1 MAALVTT
8 EEAKKRL
15 RIDFAD
21 DDALVAELVSEATDI
36 IVDYLKK
43 PDHEWTAET
52 VPFRVKAAILLVTG
66 SLYENR
72 DAGEEVLTSNVRALI
87 HRDRDPALA

>member
-1 MAALVTT
+1 MAALVTM

-43 PDHEWTAET
+43 PDHE
-52 VPFRVKAAILLVTG
+52 
-66 SLYENR
+66 
-72 DAGEEVLTSNVRALI
+72 
-87 HRDRDPALA
+87 

>member
-15 RIDFAD
+15 RIDSAD

-43 PDHEWTAET
+43 PDHDWTAET

-72 DAGEEVLTSNVRALI
+72 DADEEVLTANVRALI

>member
-1 MAALVTT
+1 MDALVTP
-8 EEAKKRL
+8 EEAKRRL

-21 DDALVAELVSEATDI
+21 DDSLVAELVSEATDI

-43 PDHEWTAET
+43 HDHGWTAET

-72 DAGEEVLTSNVRALI
+72 DAGEAVLTSNVRDLI

>member
-21 DDALVAELVSEATDI
+21 DDALVGELVSEATDI

-43 PDHEWTAET
+43 PDHDWTAET

-72 DAGEEVLTSNVRALI
+72 DAGEEVLTSSVRALI

>member
-1 MAALVTT
+1 MVELVKT
-8 EEAKKRL
+8 EEAKTRL

-36 IVDYLKK
+36 IIDYLKK
-43 PDHEWTAET
+43 PDHGWTEET
-52 VPFRVKAAILLVTG
+52 VPYRVKAAILLVTG

-72 DAGEEVLTSNVRALI
+72 EAGEEVLTSNVRDLI